1 MQDMG
6 RDAGSSSGTVVTA
19 TASTASTSSTQFT
32 TQSFW
37 ADSDFETEPDDLSEW
52 RHAIDQEELRKL
64 NPREMR
70 RQDIINGIFRLR
82 PIFRLLC
89 SIKKKIAEI
98 FTTEKSHV
106 RNLKVLDRLFLRPL
120 KESNAMPKESV
131 EVLFPNLEALLE
143 LHTQYNQKMKERA
156 KAGFPVGN
164 IGDMLCEMV
173 MIKISQYHSG
183 KY

>member
-19 TASTASTSSTQFT
+19 AAASTASTSSTQFT

-70 RQDIINGIFRLR
+70 RQDIINGIFRLLAR
-82 PIFRLLC
+82 YLC
-89 SIKKKIAEI
+89 
-98 FTTEKSHV
+98 TY
-106 RNLKVLDRLFLRPL
+106 NLK
-120 KESNAMPKESV
+120 M
-131 EVLFPNLEALLE
+131 
-143 LHTQYNQKMKERA
+143 
-156 KAGFPVGN
+156 
-164 IGDMLCEMV
+164 
-173 MIKISQYHSG
+173 
-183 KY
+183 